1 MTEKAGNRRRLLI
14 AAAIVLASLL
24 AAAAVFGL
32 RHKERMAQLESM
44 SFRDMLRYT
53 AEGRDDI
60 RITVGTIRDGKA
72 EYTVY
77 GRAGEVLPD
86 TVYEYEIGS
95 LTKTV
100 TGALICRAV
109 SEGRMEL
116 DAPVSRYI
124 PLPEGTRDPTIVQ
137 LVTHTSGYPEYYFE
151 WEMAGNFLSGRNAF
165 CSISREKILSRAAGV
180 RMEDRNYG
188 FCYSNFGMA
197 LAGAALE
204 EVYDKDYTSLAEE
217 FLQDTLGLEHT
228 RISTMDSE
236 LGKNWAWGEDD
247 GYLLAGALVSNIEDM
262 LQWASLQM
270 EEDPEYLAPGHQPL
284 RELHIT
290 QNGVRMDA
298 VGVNWIYDG
307 ALGIWWHNG
316 GTGDY
321 NSYLCFDPEEGTAV
335 VILSNTAPGYRIPA
349 TMMGIRLYQEG
360 AE

>member
-14 AAAIVLASLL
+14 AAAIELASLL
-24 AAAAVFGL
+24 AAAAVSGL

-165 CSISREKILSRAAGV
+165 CSIV
-180 RMEDRNYG
+180 
-188 FCYSNFGMA
+188 
-197 LAGAALE
+197 
-204 EVYDKDYTSLAEE
+204 
-217 FLQDTLGLEHT
+217 
-228 RISTMDSE
+228 
-236 LGKNWAWGEDD
+236 
-247 GYLLAGALVSNIEDM
+247 EDM

-270 EEDPEYLAPGHQPL
+270 EEDPEYLALGHQPL